1 MEDRLAVHVVSS
13 CEVGVSRDRAS
24 LCMVFSRVLAA
35 FAAGPWSS
43 CFSLANDP
51 NQLHIWRNSDEKN
64 TWA

>member
-1 MEDRLAVHVVSS
+1 
-13 CEVGVSRDRAS
+13 
-24 LCMVFSRVLAA
+24 MVFSRVLAT

-43 CFSLANDP
+43 CFSLATDP